1 MRSSR
6 FVAEVNFNVDNIVIS
21 KLVETRT
28 NSKHLAGYLDNVK
41 RSFVLVLPKT
51 SGYLKLKIKV
61 KKIN

>member
-28 NSKHLAGYLDNVK
+28 NSKHLAEYLDNVI
-41 RSFVLVLPKT
+41 RSFVLVLPKM
-51 SGYLKLKIKV
+51 SGYLKLKTKIKT
-61 KKIN
+61 IN

>member
-28 NSKHLAGYLDNVK
+28 NSKHLAEYLDNVV
-41 RSFVLVLPKT
+41 RSFVLVLPKM
-51 SGYLKLKIKV
+51 SGYLKLKTKIKT
-61 KKIN
+61 IN